1 MIFEPPISHFPAAS
15 DLKSVER
22 KNSKTSGIQLHLNRE
37 MSSMNKALGASG
49 NDNKSTGLFESFKT
63 KFSGSSNNFDKSS
76 GLGIGSSFVEKV
88 SNVASGPFKLSL

>member
-1 MIFEPPISHFPAAS
+1 MIFEPPISHFPAACEP
-15 DLKSVER
+15 KRVEQ
-22 KNSKTSGIQLHLNRE
+22 KNSKTSGIKLHLNRE

-63 KFSGSSNNFDKSS
+63 KFSGSSNIFDKSS
-76 GLGIGSSFVEKV
+76 GLDTGSSLVEKV